1 MPDLGDPS
9 THAPSGAPVPSPAP
23 PPSPAPH
30 AATAIASRLGRAE
43 RTALFGLLLLASL
56 FALHAASAV
65 LLPIALSVLLALVFQ
80 PVLDLLG
87 RWMPRGAAAAL
98 LVVGVV
104 LLALGAGWATAQ
116 QVGEWVERAPD
127 LARTIQRKL
136 GWLVASV
143 EQVREAAEQVER
155 AASPGAEGAAA
166 SADPS
171 VMEEVFARVQYAAAN
186 LLVVVLLLYFMMA
199 RGRETVD
206 RAIAALPSQD
216 RRERY
221 DLIARTVRDHVGT
234 FLGTIALINA
244 VMGVIIGG
252 TMWLLGLP
260 NPVLWGV
267 LSALMKFVPM
277 IGGTVTSLALTV
289 VSVLTYEDWR
299 WMLVPP
305 VIFLV
310 MNWLEGN
317 ILTPMILGRRMTLN
331 PLGVIL
337 SIVFWGWLWGVV
349 GAIMAVP
356 ILATIKIVLDNHPTL
371 ARVGAVLG
379 EAPPKQAGRGKGG
392 DAPP

>member
-9 THAPSGAPVPSPAP
+9 TQAPSGAAAPSPAP
-23 PPSPAPH
+23 PAAPP
-30 AATAIASRLGRAE
+30 AATAVASRLGRAE
-43 RTALFGLLLLASL
+43 RAALFGLLLLASL

-80 PVLDLLG
+80 PVLDLLT

-104 LLALGAGWATAQ
+104 LLAVGAGWAFAQ
-116 QVGEWVERAPD
+116 QVGEWVDRAPD

-155 AASPGAEGAAA
+155 AASPGAEGSAA

-305 VIFLV
+305 VVFLV

-379 EAPPKQAGRGKGG
+379 EAPPKPNGEPR
-392 DAPP
+392 